1 MDGEQEI
8 QTRRAMRAFA
18 RFQDTGRLTHLDETK
33 DALVAL
39 GWLRCDVG
47 HDGVKTY
54 SFTNEDRVRWLL
66 GDPHDS

>member
-1 MDGEQEI
+1 MDAKEI
-8 QTRRAMRAFA
+8 QTRRAQAAFA
-18 RFQDTGRLTHLDETK
+18 RFQETGRLTCLEETK

-47 HDGVKTY
+47 PDGEKSY

-66 GDPHDS
+66 GDPNDS